1 MSINN
6 IPKKLIDEKGRRVDG
21 RTVEELRPI
30 KLEVGV
36 LNNTDGSA
44 YVEFGRNKILVGVFG
59 PREAH
64 PKRFILSDRA
74 VIRCRYR
81 MAPFSVEERKNP
93 APSRREVEISKVIRE
108 ALEPAIVSEYYP
120 RTTIDVFI
128 EILQSDGGSR
138 CASII
143 GSSLA
148 LADAGIPMR
157 DLVSSCSVGKA
168 DGKMVLDLSDMED
181 KYGEADMPL
190 AYMPNFNYITLLQM
204 DGELS
209 LNEFNKGLE
218 MAIDACKKIHEIQK
232 ETLKE
237 KYQKIQKKGE

>member
-218 MAIDACKKIHEIQK
+218 MAIEACKKIHEIQK

>member
-1 MSINN
+1 MSTNN

-64 PKRFILSDRA
+64 PKRIILSDRA

-108 ALEPAIVSEYYP
+108 ALEPAIMSEYYP

-168 DGKMVLDLSDMED
+168 DGKIVLDLSDMED

-218 MAIDACKKIHEIQK
+218 MAIEACKKIHEIQK